1 LLGGESTIRGL
12 SLLFLFP
19 GSVEG
24 DPMSRLK
31 NRSGRRGFTLIELL
45 VVIAI
50 IAILIGLL
58 LPAVQKVREAAARM
72 ACSNNLKQLGLG
84 VQNYASA
91 NQDSLPPITSAV
103 QTSPPNPAHGGTIH
117 YHLLPFIEQDSL
129 YKAGQTPTVGTYGST
144 AYYTPWDRPVAGNPS
159 KPQLLYQTIKTF
171 MCPSDSTMNN
181 GYPSNRGQDWAGTS
195 YAANY
200 ALFGPIHPGGT
211 NADQSQYK
219 IGNIPDGT
227 SNTITFVDS
236 YGGRTSDHGQ
246 LWAFPGWD
254 WAGDGK
260 YNAVFAWGGIGTTR
274 WGAGPA
280 GWGSWNQPPAFG
292 VPQSQA
298 TDRTRVYAIHSGSCL
313 VALADGSVRG
323 VSASV
328 SPATWQIAVMPNDG
342 QVLGSDW

>member
-1 LLGGESTIRGL
+1 
-12 SLLFLFP
+12 
-19 GSVEG
+19 
-24 DPMSRLK
+24 
-31 NRSGRRGFTLIELL
+31 LIELL

-72 ACSNNLKQLGLG
+72 SCSNNLKQLGLG
-84 VQNYASA
+84 VQNYAGTY
-91 NQDSLPPITSAV
+91 QDAIPSITYATNGSPIDGYCGS
-103 QTSPPNPAHGGTIH
+103 IH
-117 YHLLPFIEQDSL
+117 VALLPYIEQDSL
-129 YKAGQTPTVGTYGST
+129 YKCALTSPGNTWSAAVP
-144 AYYTPWDRPVAGNPS
+144 GNPS
-159 KPQLLYQTIKTF
+159 KPQVQYQTIKTY
-171 MCPSDSTMNN
+171 MCPSDSTLNN

-200 ALFGPIHPGGT
+200 ALFGPSHSG
-211 NADQSQYK
+211 NADHSSYK
-219 IGNIPDGT
+219 IGNIPDGS

-246 LWAFPGWD
+246 LWAYPGWD

-260 YNAVFAWGGIGTTR
+260 YSAVFAWGGLGTAR

-280 GWGSWNQPPAFG
+280 GWGNWNQPPLFG
-292 VPQSQA
+292 VTQSQA

-323 VSASV
+323 VSSGV
-328 SPATWQIAVMPNDG
+328 SQVTWQYAVMPNDG
-342 QVLGSDW
+342 QPLGSNW